1 MIYIIIKEL
10 LILFYVAVAVGIV
23 FPFVTDTSK
32 KILPT
37 SMMPIVQLMG
47 ILSVFLTLRFL
58 ITFTEEKLLNE
69 TTKLLERLNKNKK
82 EDK

>member
-1 MIYIIIKEL
+1 MIYIIVKEL

-23 FPFVTDTSK
+23 YPFVTDTSK

-69 TTKLLERLNKNKK
+69 TTNLLERLNKYKK

>member
-1 MIYIIIKEL
+1 MIYIIVKEL

-69 TTKLLERLNKNKK
+69 TTKLLERINKYKK